1 MGGSQ
6 QRRPGTGGTAA
17 AAQCK
22 CLPCE
27 QRRQEASSS
36 ALRCALLRPG
46 DGSDV
51 IGSGPTH
58 THIYNTHKHTNTN
71 NTNAKANTNTNIYIS
86 TRPRNPWHVGPL
98 KVGLYQST
106 PSKPTRQNNKKQ

>member
-51 IGSGPTH
+51 IGSGPTN
-58 THIYNTHKHTNTN
+58 THRHRHKHTSPRLPFSSDYM
-71 NTNAKANTNTNIYIS
+71 KALGKN
-86 TRPRNPWHVGPL
+86 L
-98 KVGLYQST
+98 
-106 PSKPTRQNNKKQ
+106 

>member
-58 THIYNTHKHTNTN
+58 THIHAQTHKQHKCKHKHKHIHINQT
-71 NTNAKANTNTNIYIS
+71 KE
-86 TRPRNPWHVGPL
+86 PL
-98 KVGLYQST
+98 ACRT
-106 PSKPTRQNNKKQ
+106 P